1 MKLSENLLYTLIIV
15 YLILNLV
22 LDNYV
27 SISFKKYIIIPIW
40 CVLLVLLI
48 IHYFKKWRK
57 K

>member
-1 MKLSENLLYTLIIV
+1 MKLSENLLYTFIVV
-15 YLILNLV
+15 YLILNLI

-27 SISFKKYIIIPIW
+27 SVSFKKYVIIPIW

-48 IHYFKKWRK
+48 IHYIKKWRK